1 MKICTIIGARPQ
13 FIKAAAVSRAI
24 AAHNRQTLNLDLGTS
39 NIELRTLNFEHSS
52 SVEPR
57 TLNIEHS
64 SSVEPGTLNVEHR
77 TLNEIILHT
86 GQHYDDGMSAVFF
99 RELEIPEP
107 KYNLA
112 IGSGSHGAQ
121 TGQML
126 AAIEKVLIEEK
137 PDWVL
142 IYGDTN
148 STLAGALAA
157 AKLHIPIA
165 HVEAGLRSFN
175 RRMPE
180 EINRIV
186 ADQLSTLLLCPS
198 QVAVDNLAAEGIG
211 GNPMVRQAHHDKQ
224 GCHPEPSLSE
234 PPPAL
239 RATSAGGGQKES
251 SPVNLEQSSN
261 IEHRTLN
268 IEQATSVVITGDVM
282 ADALQFA
289 ATKVS
294 NQSDILGRLG
304 LQPQRYILATVH
316 RAENTDDPKRLRN
329 IMAALAELAEREP
342 VILPLHPRTRKILER
357 TSNLEPRTLNFEHR
371 TLNLE
376 HSPPVEPRTLNIEQS
391 SSVEPRTL
399 NIEPRTLN
407 IERPS
412 SLRLIE
418 PLGYFDIIALEK
430 SARMLLTD
438 SGGMQKEAYWLKVP
452 CITLRDETEWVET
465 VESGWNIL
473 TGADS
478 DRIVTAVQNF
488 KAPATHPP
496 LYGDGQA
503 AEKILSILCQNL

>member
-1 MKICTIIGARPQ
+1 MKIATIIGARPQ

-24 AAHNRQTLNLDLGTS
+24 AAHNRQALNLDPGTS

-64 SSVEPGTLNVEHR
+64 
-77 TLNEIILHT
+77 TLNEFLIHT

-126 AAIEKVLIEEK
+126 AAIEKILIDEK

-239 RATSAGGGQKES
+239 RAASAGGGQKES

-268 IEQATSVVITGDVM
+268 LEHSSPVEHRTLNIEQSSSVVITGDVM

-289 ATKVS
+289 ATKAS
-294 NQSDILGRLG
+294 AQSDILARLG
-304 LQPQRYILATVH
+304 LQPQRYLLATVH
-316 RAENTDDPKRLRN
+316 RAENTDDPKRLSD
-329 IMAALAELAEREP
+329 IMAALSELAEREP
-342 VILPLHPRTRKILER
+342 VILPLHPRTKKILER
-357 TSNLEPRTLNFEHR
+357 TSNRQTSNIEHR
-371 TLNLE
+371 TLNIE
-376 HSPPVEPRTLNIEQS
+376 HS

-399 NIEPRTLN
+399 NFEHPC
-407 IERPS
+407 
-412 SLRLIE
+412 LRLID

-452 CITLRDETEWVET
+452 CVTLRDETEWVET
-465 VESGWNIL
+465 VASGWNIL
-473 TGADS
+473 TGADRN
-478 DRIVTAVQNF
+478 RIVTAVQNF
-488 KAPATHPP
+488 TPPKDHPP
-496 LYGDGQA
+496 LYGGGQA